1 MSKRTITNKAN
12 AISNFIKEM
21 ADSKGARI
29 VSFIYE
35 NEYSISRVS
44 VVVGI
49 SVLNLYKKDI
59 EVFTELKNH
68 TINPQELQQIEKILE
83 SRQNSL
89 TNGIGNNTK
98 YTCKGVYEQIGETN
112 SPVKMHIDN
121 GTIYIKGLVISKKV
135 LLKKKDYPKRN
146 SKPETIIK
154 NKLIA
159 QYSKSDLFR
168 QYTISL
174 DTIHS
179 ISFKG
184 NKVTIKSNQFTK

>member
-1 MSKRTITNKAN
+1 MSKRKITNKAN

-29 VSFIYE
+29 ISFIYE
-35 NEYSISRVS
+35 NEYSISRVN

-59 EVFTELKNH
+59 EIFTELKNH
-68 TINPQELQQIEKILE
+68 TTNPLELIQIDKILD

-89 TNGIGNNTK
+89 TNGIGNNTN

-121 GTIYIKGLVISKKV
+121 GTIYVKGLVVSKKV

-159 QYSKSDLFR
+159 QHSKSDLFR

>member
-1 MSKRTITNKAN
+1 MSKRKILNQDGL
-12 AISNFIKEM
+12 ISTFFNYM
-21 ADSKGARI
+21 AESKGPRI
-29 VSFIYE
+29 ISFIYE
-35 NEYSISRVS
+35 NEYSISRVN

-49 SVLNLYKKDI
+49 SVLNLYKKDV

-68 TINPQELQQIEKILE
+68 VTNPLELTQIDKILD

-89 TNGIGNNTK
+89 TNGIGNNTN

-112 SPVKMHIDN
+112 TPVKMHIDN
-121 GTIYIKGLVISKKV
+121 GTIYVKGLVVNKKV
-135 LLKKKDYPKRN
+135 LVKKKDYPKRN

-168 QYTISL
+168 QYTIST